1 MKLYFCIRRKASD
14 IAITKKPNMDTP
26 QQPSARSA
34 YSSAWHGF
42 KAVFQSFTFIAQHRL
57 WPYYIYPILIDVV
70 LSASFLAL
78 LFQYTDEIA
87 AACSEWLG
95 VSTHQSAQYQ
105 PLWSMLT
112 KAANYSIEILI
123 WVCSLVIYFI
133 LRKNLLILCSSPI
146 MSLLSDRVSEIHKG
160 QKTAFNGPQFVRG
173 IWRSSLLSLRNVIVE
188 LLASVIIFFATFFIG
203 LLGGPLA
210 FIALPLLSAVGFMIS
225 SYYFGTSLVD
235 YALERQQM
243 SMGQTIKYNRE
254 NRMAVIGIGAAFHV
268 LLWIPVIGISL
279 SVVLGTTGATLW
291 QERQTSSH

>member
-1 MKLYFCIRRKASD
+1 
-14 IAITKKPNMDTP
+14 MDTP
-26 QQPSARSA
+26 HQPSAIST

-42 KAVFQSFTFIAQHRL
+42 KAVFQSFTFIAKYRL

-70 LSASFLAL
+70 LSASILAL
-78 LFQYTDEIA
+78 LFQYTDQIA
-87 AACSEWLG
+87 AACSQWLG

-105 PLWSMLT
+105 SLWSMLNT
-112 KAANYSIEILI
+112 AANYSIEILI

-160 QKTAFNGPQFVRG
+160 QKTAFNGPLFVRG

-188 LLASVIIFFATFFIG
+188 LLASVIIFFATFIG

-210 FIALPLLSAVGFMIS
+210 IIALPLLSAVGFMIS

-243 SMGQTIKYNRE
+243 SMAQTIKYNRE
-254 NRMAVIGIGAAFHV
+254 NRMAVMGIGAAFHV

-279 SVVLGTTGATLW
+279 SVVLGTAGATLW
-291 QERQTSSH
+291 QERQTSAH